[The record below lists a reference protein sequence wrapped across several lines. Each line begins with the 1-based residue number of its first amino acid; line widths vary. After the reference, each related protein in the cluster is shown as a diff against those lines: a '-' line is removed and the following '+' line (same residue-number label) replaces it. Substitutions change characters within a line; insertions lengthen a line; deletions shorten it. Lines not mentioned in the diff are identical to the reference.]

1 MTAGSMNGK
10 TCLVTGATHGVG
22 LATARALAAAGATV
36 LVHGRDAELGAAVA
50 ADIGRESGNRAVR
63 FVRADFLHL
72 EQVRELAAE
81 LARLPR
87 LDVLINNAALIDTAG
102 RCTAEG
108 YDATFGVNHL
118 APFLLTNL
126 LLPRLAAS
134 SPARVIVVASEAHRR
149 AGWLDFDDLMNTR
162 VGYLRAYGR
171 SKLANLLFVRAL
183 ARRLRGSGITVN
195 AAHPGVVRSQLFRG
209 LPAPLRFALATVLR
223 PFTLSLAQGA
233 RTSVYLAT
241 AAELERESGGY
252 YRDCRRIEPAA
263 AARCDE
269 AAGRLW
275 NESARLTGLEAA

>member
-63 FVRADFLHL
+63 FLRADFLHL

-195 AAHPGVVRSQLFRG
+195 AVHPGVVRSQLFRG
-209 LPAPLRFALATVLR
+209 LPAPVRFALATVLR
-223 PFTLSLAQGA
+223 PFTRSLEQGA

-252 YRDCRRIEPAA
+252 YRDCRRIEPTA

-275 NESARLTGLEAA
+275 NESVRLTGLEAA

>member
-36 LVHGRDAELGAAVA
+36 LVHGRDAALGASVA

-72 EQVRELAAE
+72 EEVRELAAE

-108 YDATFGVNHL
+108 YDATFAVNHL

-195 AAHPGVVRSQLFRG
+195 AVHPGVVRSQLFRG

-223 PFTLSLAQGA
+223 PFTRSLEQGA

-252 YRDCRRIEPAA
+252 YRDCRRIEPTA

-275 NESARLTGLEAA
+275 NESVRLTGLEAA

>member
-72 EQVRELAAE
+72 EEVRELAVE

-102 RCTAEG
+102 RCSAEG
-108 YDATFGVNHL
+108 YDATFAVNHL

-134 SPARVIVVASEAHRR
+134 APARVIVVASEAHRR

-162 VGYLRAYGR
+162 VGYWSAYGR

-195 AAHPGVVRSQLFRG
+195 AVHPGVVRSQLFRG
-209 LPAPLRFALATVLR
+209 LPAPVRFALATVLR
-223 PFTLSLAQGA
+223 PFTRSLEQGA

-275 NESARLTGLEAA
+275 NESVRLTGLEAA

>member
-1 MTAGSMNGK
+1 MLGPSMNGK
-10 TCLVTGATHGVG
+10 TCLVTGATHGIG

-36 LVHGRDAELGAAVA
+36 LVHGRDARLGAAVA
-50 ADIGRESGNRAVR
+50 ADITRESGNSAVR

-72 EQVRELAAE
+72 DEVRELATE
-81 LARLPR
+81 LMRLPR
-87 LDVLINNAALIDTAG
+87 LDVLINNAGLIDARR

-126 LLPRLAAS
+126 LLEKLMQSA
-134 SPARVIVVASEAHRR
+134 PARIIVVASEAHRR
-149 AGWLDFDDLMNTR
+149 AGWLDFGDLMNTR

-183 ARRLRGSGITVN
+183 ARRLRGSAVTVN

-209 LPAPLRFALATVLR
+209 LPAAVRFALATALR
-223 PFTLSLAQGA
+223 PFTSSLEQGA
-233 RTSVYLAT
+233 RTSIYLAT
-241 AAELERESGGY
+241 SPEVEGQSGGY
-252 YRDCRRIEPAA
+252 YRDCRRIEPSP

-269 AAGRLW
+269 AAARLW
-275 NESARLTGLEAA
+275 SESARLTALAHV

>member
-72 EQVRELAAE
+72 EEVRALAAE

-126 LLPRLAAS
+126 LLPKLTAS
-134 SPARVIVVASEAHRR
+134 APARVIVVASQAHRR

-195 AAHPGVVRSQLFRG
+195 AAHPGVVRSRLFRG

-223 PFTLSLAQGA
+223 PFTRSPEQGA

-275 NESARLTGLEAA
+275 SESVRLTGLAA

>member
-36 LVHGRDAELGAAVA
+36 LVHGRDAELGASVA

-72 EQVRELAAE
+72 EEVRELAAE

-108 YDATFGVNHL
+108 YDATFAVNHL

-134 SPARVIVVASEAHRR
+134 APARVIVVASEAHRR

-162 VGYLRAYGR
+162 VGYWSAYGR
-171 SKLANLLFVRAL
+171 SKLANLLFMRAL

-209 LPAPLRFALATVLR
+209 LPAPLRFALSTVLR
-223 PFTLSLAQGA
+223 PFTRSLEQGA

-241 AAELERESGGY
+241 APELERESGGY

-275 NESARLTGLEAA
+275 NESVRLTGLEAA

>member
-195 AAHPGVVRSQLFRG
+195 AVHPGVVRSQLFRG

>member
-36 LVHGRDAELGAAVA
+36 LVHGRDATLGAAVA
-50 ADIGRESGNRAVR
+50 ADIAGASGNRAVR
-63 FVRADFLHL
+63 FVRADFMHL
-72 EQVRELAAE
+72 EEVRELAAE
-81 LARLPR
+81 LGRLPR

-126 LLPRLAAS
+126 LLPKLRTCA
-134 SPARVIVVASEAHRR
+134 PARVIVVASQAHRR

-162 VGYLRAYGR
+162 VGYLRAYAR
-171 SKLANLLFVRAL
+171 SKLANLLFMRAL
-183 ARRLRGSGITVN
+183 ARRLRGSGVTVC

-209 LPAPLRFALATVLR
+209 LPAPLRFAFATVLR
-223 PFTLSLAQGA
+223 PFTRSLEQGA

-241 AAELERESGGY
+241 AAELERATGGY
-252 YRDCRRIEPAA
+252 YRDCRRVEPAA

-269 AAGRLW
+269 AAARLW
-275 NESARLTGLEAA
+275 NESVRLTGLTAA

>member
-36 LVHGRDAELGAAVA
+36 LVHGRDAALGSAVA
-50 ADIGRESGNRAVR
+50 AGIGRESGNPAVR
-63 FVRADFLHL
+63 FVRADFMHL
-72 EQVRELAAE
+72 EEVRELAAE
-81 LARLPR
+81 LGSLPR

-126 LLPRLAAS
+126 LLPKLRAS
-134 SPARVIVVASEAHRR
+134 TPARVIVVASQAHRR

-171 SKLANLLFVRAL
+171 SKLANLLFMRAL
-183 ARRLRGSGITVN
+183 ARRLRGSDVTVN

-223 PFTLSLAQGA
+223 PFTRSLEQGA

-241 AAELERESGGY
+241 AAQLARASGGY
-252 YRDCRRIEPAA
+252 YRDCQRVEPAA

-269 AAGRLW
+269 AAARLW
-275 NESARLTGLEAA
+275 NESVRLTGLEAA

>member
-72 EQVRELAAE
+72 EEVRELAAE

-108 YDATFGVNHL
+108 YDATFAVNHL

-134 SPARVIVVASEAHRR
+134 APARVIVVASEAHRR

-195 AAHPGVVRSQLFRG
+195 AVHPGVVRSQLFRG
-209 LPAPLRFALATVLR
+209 LAAPLRFALATVLR
-223 PFTLSLAQGA
+223 PFTRSLEQGA

-252 YRDCRRIEPAA
+252 YRDCRRIEPTA

-275 NESARLTGLEAA
+275 NESVRLTGLEAA